1 MLGDDG
7 EGGHCGVAWIRVLVY
22 VVSLKK
28 GGHGSVSLGV
38 DR

>member
-7 EGGHCGVAWIRVLVY
+7 EGGVAWIRVLVY